1 MVEINLT
8 DMAGGFVDAWRWNR
22 KGEIDGVVSDV
33 KRVLKRGV
41 CQGK

>member
-22 KGEIDGVVSDV
+22 KGETD
-33 KRVLKRGV
+33 VLKRGV
-41 CQGK
+41 CEGK